1 MSKHHGHSNH
11 DHSKRNHGK
20 RSHAFGIDVG
30 GSGIKGAPVD
40 LHTGEFAADRL
51 RIPTPRGSTPEA
63 VIGVISELVNSF
75 DLPSD
80 TPVGVAFPAPILHGL
95 VPSIAN
101 LDQSWAGVN
110 LDEVVSAALNRQVV
124 GVNDADAAGVG
135 EATYG
140 AAKGVDGV
148 VLVATL
154 GTGIGSALLVDGI
167 LVPNTELGHLEID
180 GHDAESRAA
189 DSARAREELSWEDW
203 AQRLQRY
210 FETVEFLFSPDLIVV
225 GGGVSKHHEKF
236 LPLLN
241 LRAPIIPATLRNAA
255 GIVGAASL
263 AAQER

>member
-1 MSKHHGHSNH
+1 MSKHK
-11 DHSKRNHGK
+11 DHSKNGH
-20 RSHAFGIDVG
+20 HDHDQAFGIDVG

-40 LHTGEFAADRL
+40 LRTGKFAADRL

-63 VIGVISELVNSF
+63 VTAVIAELVNSF
-75 DLPSD
+75 DLPSS
-80 TPVGVAFPAPILHGL
+80 TPVGVAFPAPILHGV

-101 LDQSWAGVN
+101 LDKSWAGVN
-110 LDEVVSAALNRQVV
+110 LDEVVSAALGRHVI

-140 AAKGVDGV
+140 AAKDVDGV

-154 GTGIGSALLVDGI
+154 GTGIGSALLVDGH

-189 DSARAREELSWEDW
+189 DSARGREELSWEQW

-210 FETVEFLFSPDLIVV
+210 FETIEFLFSPDLIVV
-225 GGGVSKHHEKF
+225 GGGVSKHHAEF

-241 LRAPIIPATLRNAA
+241 LRAPIIPASLRNAA

-263 AAQER
+263 AAHAN